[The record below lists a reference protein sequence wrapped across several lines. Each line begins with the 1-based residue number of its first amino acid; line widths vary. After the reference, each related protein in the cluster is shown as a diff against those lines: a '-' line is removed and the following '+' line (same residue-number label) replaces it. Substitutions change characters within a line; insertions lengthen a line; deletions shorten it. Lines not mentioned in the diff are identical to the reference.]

1 MEIACLLAGLGLG
14 YWLRILHGKAA
25 QESVARLQEF
35 YLSQLTDWQLERAD
49 LLDRI
54 LAKNATQYI
63 GIKNRDKPKDE
74 PISEENAKANPYS
87 EMFEFGVYE

>member
-1 MEIACLLAGLGLG
+1 MEIACLLAGLALG

-54 LAKNATQYI
+54 MSKNATQYI
-63 GIKNRDKPKDE
+63 GIKNRDKKNGDQPV
-74 PISEENAKANPYS
+74 EENHKSNPYS